1 MSDIITQTPIIALT
15 FDDGPNT
22 DVTPLVLDALKKY
35 GVTASFF
42 LVGNNIGARSSEAVK
57 RACAMGCEIGNHSL
71 SHSPMNEMSAD
82 EIRREIS
89 ETSEKI
95 CEITGEYPRF
105 FRPPYIAVNQLMA
118 DNIDLPFIAGYG
130 ANDWEDSVSVQQR
143 ADKVLGQA
151 KDGAIILLHDME
163 GNYQTAEALDIIIP
177 SLLERGYRFV
187 TVSQLFEEKGV
198 TPKTDE
204 LIVYSYAEQTTM
216 Y

>member
-1 MSDIITQTPIIALT
+1 MSDIKTQSPIIALT

-22 DVTPLVLDALKKY
+22 SITPLVLDTLEKY
-35 GVTASFF
+35 NITASFF
-42 LVGNNIGARSSEAVK
+42 LVGNNIKACSAEVVK

-71 SHSPMNEMSAD
+71 THSPMNEMTAD
-82 EIRREIS
+82 EIRYEIS

-95 CEITGEYPRF
+95 REITGEYPRF

-130 ANDWEDSVSVQQR
+130 ANDWEDSVSAQQR
-143 ADKVLGQA
+143 AVKVLTQA

-163 GNYQTAEALDIIIP
+163 GNYQTVEALDTIIP
-177 SLLERGYRFV
+177 SLLEEGYQLV
-187 TVSQLFEEKGV
+187 TVSQLFEAKGI

-204 LIVYSYAEQTTM
+204 LIVYSYAEQTTA